1 MASETINCLAMVR
14 EIRDRMLQEMAD
26 KTVSEKIA
34 WINEAARAFE
44 TQAKKLTSK
53 MRPKAA
59 Y

>member
-1 MASETINCLAMVR
+1 MTSKTIDCVAMVR

-26 KTVSEKIA
+26 KTVSEKIT

-53 MRPKAA
+53 SRPKSA
-59 Y
+59 